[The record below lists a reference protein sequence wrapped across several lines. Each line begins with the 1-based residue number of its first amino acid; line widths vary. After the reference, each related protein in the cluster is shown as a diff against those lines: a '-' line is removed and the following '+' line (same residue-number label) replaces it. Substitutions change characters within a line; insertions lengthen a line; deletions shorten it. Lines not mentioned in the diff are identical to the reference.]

1 MSLSGTSPL
10 YLERPQ
16 AHLEETDQSISLP
29 YGMTTAGIVKAINEL
44 YAYVHAINAASV
56 QYGYGRLED
65 FMQPAGFSG
74 LLSNVFVRAL
84 TKSAETATPGLA
96 LNRYP
101 NGRPD
106 IVPRA
111 TYPGDSIKNGSEGV
125 EIKASRASSGWQGHN
140 AETGWILIVQL
151 KLTPRLSLSMTDR
164 LHASTAFLSRTST
177 TMTGRF
183 PDEIPAADGR
193 QLLPLTNAGRKNW
206 NEGLFTIGGN
216 SDFCRLPYCCQAR
229 DRLFRHLGILR

>member
-1 MSLSGTSPL
+1 MSLSGTSPR

-16 AHLEETDQSISLP
+16 ARLKETDQSISLP
-29 YGMTTAGIVKAINEL
+29 YGMTAAGIVQAINEL
-44 YAYVHAINAASV
+44 YAYVHAINSASV

-74 LLSNVFVRAL
+74 LLSNVFVRAV
-84 TKSAETATPGLA
+84 TKSAETAKPGLA
-96 LNRYP
+96 LNRYA

-125 EIKASRASSGWQGHN
+125 EVKASRASSGWQGHN

-151 KLTPRLSLSMTDR
+151 EIDTKTEPIYDRPPTRVDRILIAKLDDNDWTFSGRNPGSRRTPT
-164 LHASTAFLSRTST
+164 ASINQRGQEKLER
-177 TMTGRF
+177 GVVYQR
-183 PDEIPAADGR
+183 R
-193 QLLPLTNAGRKNW
+193 QP
-206 NEGLFTIGGN
+206 
-216 SDFCRLPYCCQAR
+216 
-229 DRLFRHLGILR
+229 